1 MLFYR
6 AVITWVVITGIY
18 YIHTLHTHDDDS
30 DMGAEGAG
38 GSTQVVVGLGS
49 RQPPDGYFVAGRQ
62 GGLRPP
68 RRQVG
73 LALVVVRGYFII
85 TRLTGSWYLI

>member
-1 MLFYR
+1 
-6 AVITWVVITGIY
+6 
-18 YIHTLHTHDDDS
+18 
-30 DMGAEGAG
+30 MGAEGAG

-49 RQPPDGYFVAGRQ
+49 RQPPVGYFVAEQQGR
-62 GGLRPP
+62 LRLP

-85 TRLTGSWYLI
+85 TRLTSLDI

>member
-1 MLFYR
+1 MLYHR
-6 AVITWVVITGIY
+6 VVITRVVIMGIY
-18 YIHTLHTHDDDS
+18 YTHTLHTHDDDS
-30 DMGAEGAG
+30 EMGAEGAG

-49 RQPPDGYFVAGRQ
+49 QQPPDGYFLAERQ

-73 LALVVVRGYFII
+73 LALVVICGYVII
-85 TRLTGSWYLI
+85 TRLSRSWYLI